1 MKYEIPQ
8 LTPSSWPH
16 LTQSERLGIWLEMAD
31 AGMELVTA
39 RLRRTTNNEDEL
51 LDAVQDWVRQRHE
64 EGVRTKIEMMRKFRE
79 RGDV

>member
-1 MKYEIPQ
+1 
-8 LTPSSWPH
+8 
-16 LTQSERLGIWLEMAD
+16 MAD

-39 RLRRTTNNEDEL
+39 RLRRSTNNEDEL
-51 LDAVQDWVRQRHE
+51 QDAVQDWVRQRHE